1 MSCSTEAHV
10 PGPRTGRAA
19 ADSSPVVSNQPDTH
33 EALVGVVEK
42 HAGSHFRRPIPAAQ
56 QACFAA
62 LDQCVRE
69 HGGPVILDSG
79 CGVGESTH
87 ALASR
92 HPDHLVI
99 GIDKSPARIAQAV
112 DRTAA
117 AKPVIARG
125 DCIDIWRLAAAA
137 NWPIAQH
144 YLLYPNPW
152 PKAKHLQRRW
162 HAHAVFPALIAL
174 GGELE
179 LRTNWSIY
187 AREFELALACLGIA
201 TGGVGPV
208 APGAALTPFER
219 KYRASGHALFR
230 LSCDLRASSRTLTI
244 DRG

>member
-1 MSCSTEAHV
+1 MSCSIETPV
-10 PGPRTGRAA
+10 PEPRTGAA
-19 ADSSPVVSNQPDTH
+19 TVNSSPVVSNQPDTH
-33 EALVGVVEK
+33 TTLAAVVEK
-42 HAGSHFRRPIPAAQ
+42 HSRSRFCRPIPLAQ
-56 QACFAA
+56 QACFTA
-62 LDQCVRE
+62 LDHCVRE

-87 ALASR
+87 VLASQ

-99 GIDKSPARIAQAV
+99 GIDKSPARIAQAIN
-112 DRTAA
+112 RTAP

-137 NWPIAQH
+137 KWPITQH

-152 PKAKHLQRRW
+152 PKAKHLKRRW
-162 HAHAVFPALIAL
+162 HAHPVFPTLIAL
-174 GGELE
+174 GGRLE

-201 TGGVGPV
+201 TGGVGAVPQEV
-208 APGAALTPFER
+208 ALTPFER

-230 LSCDLRASSRTLTI
+230 LSCDLRADPGALTV